1 MRTGRRSQKQFK
13 KMISHSDDYVEY
25 CRETARRARDPH
37 DLALRGRDNKDV
49 TRRIHQEIADATGLC
64 AADDLV
70 DVGCGEG
77 TMLRLAQEAGA
88 HSALGLLATD
98 EEVAVVRRCGLNV
111 RQGLTDQLP
120 LPDQCA
126 SIVVCNSV
134 LLVVPRH
141 KVPAS
146 LSGYFGSPGQE
157 REYLSARFL
166 SLNLEIRRLSST
178 AAAKCFPIF
187 IANTV

>member
-1 MRTGRRSQKQFK
+1 
-13 KMISHSDDYVEY
+13 MISHSDDYVEY